1 MDRQATH
8 KQPTSFAQK
17 IHKQPQ
23 KQPQKQPTK
32 NLQNIQIATNDQQ
45 ITNKKTKIK
54 KANSKAI
61 FLP

>member
-17 IHKQPQ
+17 IH